1 MHTLHPPPSPE
12 YIYANSPP
20 PQNPPQKWAKFFA
33 SIKQEK
39 IVYWKTWIQII
50 NVKTFFPEKNYQEK
64 IKELTSELEILETEK
79 ILAEMKWTD
88 HIERTENFLTDLKYW
103 KKSNHIDLT

>member
-1 MHTLHPPPSPE
+1 MARERRNIVIRVSVK
-12 YIYANSPP
+12 NR
-20 PQNPPQKWAKFFA
+20 KFE
-33 SIKQEK
+33 I
-39 IVYWKTWIQII
+39 WIQII